1 MRYAEQQRVSVMA
14 AAHVLSAWGVLRVLL
29 DALTPSRHILVMPS
43 TCRVENRMSK
53 PLWRAVAGTVLL
65 APGIVLSQSYPSK
78 PIRIIVPFAPGGNI
92 DITARAIAP
101 GLTEILGQTVI
112 VENRS
117 GAGGRIG
124 ATVVAKSTP
133 DGYTVLLGAPGTLV
147 SQPVFQDE
155 IEYQPLRD
163 FVYTSQISLVSSALV
178 VHPSMPVRSVK
189 ELIAFAK
196 ARPGDILMGS
206 AGLGSGTHLMG
217 ELFQAMAKV
226 KFTHVPY
233 KGGAAAAVAILS
245 GQVHLSFD
253 QVSSSGPRIKA
264 GKLRALAVTT
274 PQRSKLLPNV
284 PTIDES
290 GLRGYDYSTWT
301 TIAIPAA
308 TPKEAVQK
316 LREAVDAVIAQPRT
330 REAFEKLGAEVVAN
344 SAQEFTRRLEQDT
357 ARWTRIR
364 KETGIKFD

>member
-1 MRYAEQQRVSVMA
+1 MAKPLRVTLAGSLLLA
-14 AAHVLSAWGVLRVLL
+14 AAGAYCQG
-29 DALTPSRHILVMPS
+29 
-43 TCRVENRMSK
+43 
-53 PLWRAVAGTVLL
+53 
-65 APGIVLSQSYPSK
+65 YPSK

-101 GLTEILGQTVI
+101 GLSDILGQPVI

-124 ATVVAKSTP
+124 ATLVAKSAP

-147 SQPVFQDE
+147 SQPVFQDDV
-155 IEYQPLRD
+155 EYQPLRD
-163 FVYTSQISLVSSALV
+163 FVYTSRISLVSSALI

-189 ELIAFAK
+189 DLIAFAK
-196 ARPGDILMGS
+196 ARPGELLMGS

-217 ELFQAMAKV
+217 ELFQSMAKV

-284 PTIDES
+284 PTIDEA

-316 LREAVDAVIAQPRT
+316 LREAVDAAIAQPRI
-330 REAFEKLGAEVVAN
+330 REAFEKLGGEVVPN
-344 SAQEFTRRLEQDT
+344 SAEEFTRTLEQDT

>member
-1 MRYAEQQRVSVMA
+1 
-14 AAHVLSAWGVLRVLL
+14 
-29 DALTPSRHILVMPS
+29 
-43 TCRVENRMSK
+43 
-53 PLWRAVAGTVLL
+53 
-65 APGIVLSQSYPSK
+65 
-78 PIRIIVPFAPGGNI
+78 
-92 DITARAIAP
+92 
-101 GLTEILGQTVI
+101 
-112 VENRS
+112 
-117 GAGGRIG
+117 
-124 ATVVAKSTP
+124 
-133 DGYTVLLGAPGTLV
+133 
-147 SQPVFQDE
+147 
-155 IEYQPLRD
+155 
-163 FVYTSQISLVSSALV
+163 
-178 VHPSMPVRSVK
+178 
-189 ELIAFAK
+189 
-196 ARPGDILMGS
+196 MGS

-274 PQRSKLLPNV
+274 PQRSELLPNV

-308 TPKEAVQK
+308 TPKDAVQK

-330 REAFEKLGAEVVAN
+330 REVFDKLGAEVVPN
-344 SAQEFTRRLEQDT
+344 SAEEFTRRLEQDY

-364 KETGIKFD
+364 KETGIRMN